1 MGVTM
6 ANLDFCTKPFA
17 EFNDTKIF
25 GTAETAANFAKVAG
39 DDASLQRKLSALQ
52 RGPVRFYQNNVIAL
66 NEDVADHL
74 MFVVTGVVRSCKI
87 CKNGNRS
94 IVSFYLPGDFV
105 GWVDAKLSLSIEA
118 ATDTELLFI
127 RRKGLVSLAAQNVR
141 IANVLLTA
149 ATNELARAQEHV
161 LLMSKSAKCRAATF
175 LSDLWVRLGKA
186 QYLDVPMSHQD
197 IADYLG
203 LTIETLSRTITD
215 LERAGLIARVPS
227 PRRLLL
233 QNHFG
238 LRRVN

>member
-1 MGVTM
+1 M
-6 ANLDFCTKPFA
+6 ANLDFCTTPFA
-17 EFNDTKIF
+17 EFDDTKIF
-25 GTAETAANFAKVAG
+25 GTADTAANFAKVVG

-52 RGPVRFYQNNVIAL
+52 RGPVRFYRDNVVAL
-66 NEDVADHL
+66 NEDVADYL
-74 MFVVTGVVRSCKI
+74 MFVVRGVVRSCKV
-87 CKNGNRS
+87 CKSGNRS

-105 GWVDAKLSLSIEA
+105 GWVDGKLSLSIEA

-127 RRKGLVSLAAQNVR
+127 KRKGLVSLASQNVR
-141 IANVLLTA
+141 LANVLLTA
-149 ATNELARAQEHV
+149 TTNELARSQEHV

-203 LTIETLSRTITD
+203 LTIETLSRSITD
-215 LERAGLIARVPS
+215 LDRAGLIARVPA
-227 PRRLLL
+227 RRLIL